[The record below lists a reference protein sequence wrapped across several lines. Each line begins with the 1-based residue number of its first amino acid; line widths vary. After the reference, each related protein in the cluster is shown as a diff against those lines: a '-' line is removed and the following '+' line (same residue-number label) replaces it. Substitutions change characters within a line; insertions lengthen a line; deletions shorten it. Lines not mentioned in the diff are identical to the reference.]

1 MSFFCRAPFAAISN
15 IFHVESIKHFRLWHP
30 GSVSWRRA
38 TSLSLHKPEKKNVSF
53 PFFTSPP
60 SRLGPLQIPKY
71 PEQHVSAGQQCK
83 TVTCKSTPNVIIS
96 INGCS
101 LKLIIIKKK
110 TTLPTSL
117 KIVLF
122 LCNYLQMAISG
133 AGATVQLTFG
143 VCQEFFTTCYT

>member
-1 MSFFCRAPFAAISN
+1 MSFFCRVPFAAISN

-30 GSVSWRRA
+30 GTVSWRRA
-38 TSLSLHKPEKKNVSF
+38 TSLSLHKPEKNVSF
-53 PFFTSPP
+53 PFFHFSP
-60 SRLGPLQIPKY
+60 SRLGPLLIQKY

-83 TVTCKSTPNVIIS
+83 TVACKSTPNVIIS
-96 INGCS
+96 INGSS
-101 LKLIIIKKK
+101 LKIIIIKKK
-110 TTLPTSL
+110 TLPTSL